1 MQVVKNDTDT
11 WGLSPETL
19 DRFLGF
25 CEIQSRPKNHV
36 LTRPGDC
43 SGDLMYMIS
52 GEVTVFAME
61 EGERELTLGEFRA
74 GDFIG
79 EIGIFFPTGPR
90 GVYIRAKTAVEYAEI
105 SATQFK
111 KLMRGALAKEAANLL
126 FAIGAQLSRRLLET
140 RRKASS
146 LALMDVE
153 TRIRRALWEIHAELP
168 HKHSEGPAVRISR
181 KDLASRVGCTRE
193 VSGRVIKRLADQ
205 GWLADHGKVLVL
217 LQH

>member
-1 MQVVKNDTDT
+1 MQEAQNDVDS
-11 WGLSPETL
+11 WVLSQETL
-19 DRFLGF
+19 NRFLGF
-25 CEIQSRPKNHV
+25 CEIQSRSKNHM

-43 SGDLMYMIS
+43 SGNLMYMIS
-52 GEVTVFAME
+52 GEVTVYAME

-105 SATQFK
+105 SASQFK
-111 KLMRGALAKEAANLL
+111 RLMHGALSKEAANML

-153 TRIRRALWEIHAELP
+153 SRIRRALWEIHAELP
-168 HKHSEGPAVRISR
+168 YKHTDGPAVRISR

-193 VSGRVIKRLADQ
+193 VSGRVIKRLSDQ
-205 GWLADHGKVLVL
+205 GWLVDQGKVLVL
-217 LQH
+217 KQP